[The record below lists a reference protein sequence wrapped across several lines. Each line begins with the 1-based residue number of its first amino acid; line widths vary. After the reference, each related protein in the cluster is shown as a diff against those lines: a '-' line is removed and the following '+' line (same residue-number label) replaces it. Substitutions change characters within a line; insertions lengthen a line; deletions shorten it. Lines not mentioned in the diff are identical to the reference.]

1 MSVYF
6 CSDPHLGHK
15 NILKYRPQFAT
26 IEDHDNAIFH
36 QWQSLTKHDTLFI
49 LGDFLFDCAN
59 FQSYLERIAKLPCKI
74 KLIMGNHDSTLL
86 YTQTIAA
93 NLTILPPLVN
103 YKNFWLSHCPIHPQ
117 EMRDRKGNVHGHLH
131 GSKIE
136 DPLYFNVN
144 FDNNNFNLVSL
155 DAIKEQY
162 EPNRT

>member
-1 MSVYF
+1 
-6 CSDPHLGHK
+6 
-15 NILKYRPQFAT
+15 
-26 IEDHDNAIFH
+26 
-36 QWQSLTKHDTLFI
+36 
-49 LGDFLFDCAN
+49 
-59 FQSYLERIAKLPCKI
+59 
-74 KLIMGNHDSTLL
+74 MGNHDSTLL

-155 DAIKEQY
+155 DTIKEQY